1 MVKVVK
7 LKEAANSGIGKFV
20 CKLINVL
27 YSVWNSY
34 LNWLI
39 RILVCLVGLGVKERN
54 EGGTSFSLL
63 EKAFQ
68 SIHTHY
74 SGYDWPWNFWKIHQ
88 IRIGFRESNSQW
100 GLHVIQTVA
109 LTVMSDPVRI
119 SFSIFWYSCCGISI
133 KMLGGPF
140 RVNQK
145 QFLSYSSWS

>member
-1 MVKVVK
+1 MVNVVK
-7 LKEAANSGIGKFV
+7 LKVAANSGIGKFV

-63 EKAFQ
+63 EKVFE

-74 SGYDWPWNFWKIHQ
+74 SGYDWP
-88 IRIGFRESNSQW
+88 
-100 GLHVIQTVA
+100 
-109 LTVMSDPVRI
+109 
-119 SFSIFWYSCCGISI
+119 
-133 KMLGGPF
+133 
-140 RVNQK
+140 
-145 QFLSYSSWS
+145 